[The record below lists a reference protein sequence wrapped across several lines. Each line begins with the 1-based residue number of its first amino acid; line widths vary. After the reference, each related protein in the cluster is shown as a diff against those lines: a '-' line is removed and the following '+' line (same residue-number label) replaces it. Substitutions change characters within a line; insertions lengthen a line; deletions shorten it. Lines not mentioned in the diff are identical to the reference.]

1 MNTIC
6 YCVAE
11 LWRTANYTAKVLK
24 SDDKP
29 KENADFIA
37 LSVFVYIPII
47 VYL

>member
-1 MNTIC
+1 MLQK
-6 YCVAE
+6 YYE
-11 LWRTANYTAKVLK
+11 